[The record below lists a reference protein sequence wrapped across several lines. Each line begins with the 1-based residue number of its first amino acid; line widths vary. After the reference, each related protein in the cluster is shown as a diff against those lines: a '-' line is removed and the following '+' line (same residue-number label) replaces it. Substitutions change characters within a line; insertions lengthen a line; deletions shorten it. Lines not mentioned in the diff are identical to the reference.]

1 MRMEE
6 YHKDMLLLV
15 LVGLLAIE
23 VGGLLLGLLAAL
35 ALAGGMSYL
44 AVHGLS
50 LESIARFFMENPAA
64 LGLGTLIAHAF
75 IAPARSYVVVRYG
88 HKYGISWR
96 EELGELREMEKPRL
110 LKLALVL
117 AASLALELVGP
128 LIGGTPLAAFV
139 PQALEE
145 YEFYVGVG
153 TGALGYALALAYYVA
168 EGLWLATTL
177 ELCSLRA
184 GWGGLA
190 ALLVAWAPP
199 HLLRFHGI
207 DILNFLW
214 ALVVAVLLELTRRVG
229 RNLVPVVALW
239 TLLVLI

>member
-1 MRMEE
+1 MEE

-35 ALAGGMSYL
+35 TLAGGTSYL
-44 AVHGLS
+44 AGHGLT
-50 LESIARFFMENPAA
+50 LKAIARFFMENPAA

-110 LKLALVL
+110 LKLALV
-117 AASLALELVGP
+117 
-128 LIGGTPLAAFV
+128 LAAFV